1 MTVSTE
7 KKNSPNAQANPWVDL
22 LKEIWTNKLLVSAA
36 LVLSAVVG
44 VFVAQWMRPVYEAN
58 ALMQVKVK
66 GGSLSAMLGDVGAL
80 LGVGGGSA
88 ETETQLMQS
97 RRILEEVIDSLGL
110 RYKALPTSAVDRILH
125 REGRVDVRY
134 LYLPDSTVLPKERL
148 GMPWTLVAEDSTHFT
163 VYDDLDKKVLSG
175 IPGEMA
181 AVPYETDSVKIL
193 VSLMRATS
201 GQKFELSASTMIS
214 AVKAV
219 TGKLSI
225 SEMGKKTGLL
235 SVAYQD
241 EYVDRAVLVVD
252 TLTAA
257 YLRLNGEFGSF
268 DMKNTLALLEEQLPS
283 ARRVLDSLVAELNSY
298 REKIG
303 SADIAA
309 ETRITLES
317 QMRLQQQVVQ
327 LEQMRE
333 EKARLFDASH
343 PAIVTMDKQI
353 AALNKEISKSNSV
366 TKKLPESQQKILT
379 LTTEIQFAQ
388 TIYSDILKRVEQ
400 MRLLVAGASESA
412 MIIDPA
418 VGNPKPVK
426 PKKKMIVLAFMFV
439 GFCGAI
445 GLISLR
451 KKIHGV
457 SNPSEISKATGV
469 SVYACVARGEKEAEN
484 GIRTLRLS
492 LELESTAKNRVFCF
506 SGLAPRVG
514 NSFVAIHTARLFAT
528 SGKKVLLVDAD
539 LQNGKLKERF
549 GLKVSEGL
557 VEVLAET
564 VSLESAIC
572 KTNIPGLEVLPA
584 GVRLMCSEGVFASER
599 FSEFVRSVRALYD
612 VVIVDAPSLQGTKDA
627 VFIGKVSDKVIL
639 TLEYRRHSMESLV
652 ENLALLPKDP
662 SRAFVMNKYLE
673 AKKKK
678 NREFSA

>member
-1 MTVSTE
+1 MTVLTE
-7 KKNSPNAQANPWVDL
+7 KNSSNAQENPWVEL
-22 LKEIWTNKLLVSAA
+22 LREIWVNKILVFVTMAISM
-36 LVLSAVVG
+36 VIG
-44 VFVAQWMRPVYEAN
+44 VFVAMWMRPVYEAN

-66 GGSLSAMLGDVGAL
+66 GGSLTAMLGDVGAL
-80 LGVGGGSA
+80 LGMGGGSA

-110 RYKALPTSAVDRILH
+110 RYNASPTSVIDRILH
-125 REGRVDVRY
+125 REGRVDVQY

-148 GMPWTLVAEDSTHFT
+148 GTPWTLVVDDSARFS
-163 VYDDLDKKVLSG
+163 VYDDLGAKVLSG

-181 AVPYETDSVKIL
+181 SVPYETDSVKIL
-193 VSLMRATS
+193 VPLVRATS
-201 GQKFELSASTMIS
+201 GQKFELSASSMIS
-214 AVKAV
+214 TIKAV
-219 TGKLSI
+219 TGNLSI
-225 SEMGKKTGLL
+225 SEVGKKTGLL

-268 DMKNTLALLEEQLPS
+268 DIRNTLSILEEQLPG
-283 ARRVLDSLVAELNSY
+283 ARRVLDSLVEELNDY

-343 PAIVTMDKQI
+343 PTIVTMDRQI
-353 AALNKEISKSNSV
+353 AALNKEISKGNSM

-388 TIYSDILKRVEQ
+388 MIYSDILKRVEQ
-400 MRLLVAGASESA
+400 MRLLVNGTSESA

-426 PKKKMIVLAFMFV
+426 PKRKMVVLAFMFA

-445 GLISLR
+445 GLTSLR
-451 KKIHGV
+451 KKFQKVTDPSDV
-457 SNPSEISKATGV
+457 SQATGAI
-469 SVYACVARGEKEAEN
+469 VYACIAKGENEAKA

-492 LELESTAKNRVFCF
+492 LELESVAESMVLCF
-506 SGLAPRVG
+506 SGIAPRVG
-514 NSFVAIHTARLFAT
+514 NTFVSIHTARLFAD
-528 SGKKVLLVDAD
+528 SGKRVLLIDAD
-539 LQNGKLKERF
+539 LQNGILKERF
-549 GLKVSEGL
+549 GLKKSEGL
-557 VEVLAET
+557 VEVLAGT
-564 VSLESAIC
+564 LPFESAIC
-572 KTNIPGLEVLPA
+572 KTETSGLDVLPT
-584 GVRLMCSEGVFASER
+584 GVHLTCSEGVFASDR
-599 FSEFVRSVRALYD
+599 FADFIKKARSLYD
-612 VVIVDAPSLQGTKDA
+612 VVIVDAPSLCGA
-627 VFIGKVSDKVIL
+627 RNAIFIGKRSDRMIL
-639 TLEYRRHSMESLV
+639 TFEYGRHSMDSLV
-652 ENLALLPKDP
+652 ASLSLLPKDIP
-662 SRAFVMNKYLE
+662 SRAFVMNRYIE
-673 AKKKK
+673 TKKK
-678 NREFSA
+678 NAREFST

>member
-7 KKNSPNAQANPWVDL
+7 KKNSPNAQTNPWVDL
-22 LKEIWTNKLLVSAA
+22 LKEIWANKILVSFAV
-36 LVLSAVVG
+36 VLSAVVG

-110 RYKALPTSAVDRILH
+110 RYQALPTSAVDRILH

-148 GMPWTLVAEDSTHFT
+148 GTPWTLVADDSAHFT
-163 VYDDLDKKVLSG
+163 VYDDLGAKVLSG
-175 IPGEMA
+175 VPGEMA

-193 VSLMRATS
+193 VPLMRATS
-201 GQKFELSASTMIS
+201 GQKFELSASTMVS

-235 SVAYQD
+235 SIAYQD

-252 TLTAA
+252 TLAAA

-268 DMKNTLALLEEQLPS
+268 DMKNTLALLEDQLPS

-353 AALNKEISKSNSV
+353 AALNKEISKSSSL

-418 VGNPKPVK
+418 VGNPRPVK

-451 KKIHGV
+451 KKIQGV
-457 SNPSEISKATGV
+457 ANPSEISKATGV
-469 SVYACVARGEKEAEN
+469 SVYACVAKGEKNAES
-484 GIRTLRLS
+484 GIHTLRLS
-492 LELESTAKNRVFCF
+492 LELESSAKNRVFCF
-506 SGLAPRVG
+506 AGLAPRVG
-514 NSFVAIHTARLFAT
+514 NSFVAAHTARLFAS

-539 LQNGKLKERF
+539 LQNGKLKELF
-549 GLKVSEGL
+549 GIKTTSGL

-564 VSLESAIC
+564 VPLESAIC
-572 KTNIPGLEVLPA
+572 KTETSGLDVLPA
-584 GVRLMCSEGVFASER
+584 GARLMCSEGVFASER
-599 FSEFVRSVRALYD
+599 FAGFVRSVRGLYD
-612 VVIVDAPSLQGTKDA
+612 VVIIDAPSLQGSKDA
-627 VFIGKVSDKVIL
+627 VFIGKNSDKVIL
-639 TLEYRRHSMESLV
+639 TLEYRRHSMESLG
-652 ENLALLPKDP
+652 ENLAMLSNDIP
-662 SRAFVMNKYLE
+662 SRAFVMNKYLD
-673 AKKKK
+673 AKKK